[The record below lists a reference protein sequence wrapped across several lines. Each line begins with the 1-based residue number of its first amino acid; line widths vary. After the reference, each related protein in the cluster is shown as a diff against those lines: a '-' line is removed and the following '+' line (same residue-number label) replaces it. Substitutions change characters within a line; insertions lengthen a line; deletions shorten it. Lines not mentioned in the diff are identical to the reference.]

1 MGGISSAFSASVERE
16 SSPGSKSKGVK
27 AVIPLNDGILFLF
40 LLRVAKKTKNHKPID
55 RIKSPFLFRR
65 SKSKKNKQMHAK
77 KYFNWI

>member
-40 LLRVAKKTKNHKPID
+40 LLRVAKKL
-55 RIKSPFLFRR
+55 RIINP
-65 SKSKKNKQMHAK
+65 
-77 KYFNWI
+77 